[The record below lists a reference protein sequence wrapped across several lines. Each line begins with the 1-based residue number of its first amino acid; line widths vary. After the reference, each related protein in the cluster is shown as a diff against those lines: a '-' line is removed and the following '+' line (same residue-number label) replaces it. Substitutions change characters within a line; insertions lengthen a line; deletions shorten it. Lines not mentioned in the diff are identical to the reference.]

1 VAIERIILNN
11 LIFNEPYLRTVLPF
25 LSEDYFSSEA
35 DKYVFK
41 SIKDFVGKYTVPPT
55 KEALAIGVTNSN
67 LHEGFFEEVLGVIK
81 GFEPDAEGTSFKWL
95 VDETEQHCKRQA
107 LFQAMY
113 KAIDIAEGNTKDVD
127 PNIIPGMLMDALS
140 VSFDTHVGHDYW
152 EDAESHYDMLH
163 SDQARHPFDLP
174 ILNKVTKNGIK
185 DKTLNVVLAPINGGK
200 SIHLIQQASEWLMR
214 GKNVLYISME
224 MDEMTCRE
232 RIDVAN
238 MDMTFDQVFALQK
251 VQYMNRINE
260 LKRKSAGRLMVKEFP
275 AGSAHVGHFR
285 HLLQEL
291 RIKNKFVPDMICIDY
306 LTICASSK
314 LPASAKGNTNTY
326 FTSVAE
332 EIRAFAQEEDV
343 SVPIWTAVQFD
354 RATQGAS
361 DANLGNISLAIGIAA
376 TADFMFAILTP
387 EEMIQ
392 RGMVI
397 GKIIKNRYSSYK
409 GKFVL
414 GLNPDKQKF
423 YEVDSQA
430 SGLSEEELDQ
440 LGLPN
445 NIPQKTQPPREEPSG
460 PQPQIISR
468 RAGDDLGE
476 KPFWMKD
483 AKEEKTSTNDW
494 NFG

>member
-1 VAIERIILNN
+1 MAIERVILTN
-11 LIFNEPYLRTVLPF
+11 LLHNESYLRTVLPF
-25 LSEDYFSSEA
+25 LQEDYFSGEA
-35 DKYVFK
+35 DKFVFK
-41 SIKDFVGKYTVPPT
+41 QIKEFVSKYTVPPT

-67 LHEGFFEEVLGVIK
+67 LHEGFFEEVLCVIK
-81 GFEPDAEGTSFKWL
+81 GMDKDPDEPSFQWL
-95 VDETEQHCKRQA
+95 VDETEQHCKRSA
-107 LFQAMY
+107 LFNAMY
-113 KAIDIAEGNTKDVD
+113 KAIDIAEGNNKEAD
-127 PNIIPGMLMDALS
+127 PNIIPGMLMEALS
-140 VSFDTHVGHDYW
+140 VSFDSHIGHDYW
-152 EDAESHYDMLH
+152 EDSETHYDTLH
-163 SDQARHPFDLP
+163 SEHARHPFALE
-174 ILNKVTKNGIK
+174 ILNRVTKNGIK

-200 SIHLIQQASEWLMR
+200 SIHLIQQSSEWLMR

-232 RIDVAN
+232 RIDVCN
-238 MDMTFDQVFALQK
+238 MDMTFDQVFSLQK

-260 LKRKSAGRLMVKEFP
+260 LKRKSAGRLVVKEFP
-275 AGSAHVGHFR
+275 AGTAHVGHFR

-291 RIKNKFVPDMICIDY
+291 KIKKKFVPDMICIDY

-332 EIRAFAQEEDV
+332 EIRAFAQEAG
-343 SVPIWTAVQFD
+343 VPIWTAVQFD

-361 DANLGNISLAIGIAA
+361 DAGMGNISLAIGIAA

-387 EEMIQ
+387 EEMAA

-430 SGLSEEELDQ
+430 AGLSEEELAE

-445 NIPQKTQPPREEPSG
+445 EIKPQSAGQM
-460 PQPQIISR
+460 ISR
-468 RAGDDLGE
+468 RAGDDAA
-476 KPFWMKD
+476 P
-483 AKEEKTSTNDW
+483 STGGWD
-494 NFG
+494 FG

>member
-1 VAIERIILNN
+1 MALERIILTN
-11 LIFNEPYLRTVLPF
+11 LVHNETYLRTVLPF
-25 LSEDYFSSEA
+25 LSGDYFSGEA
-35 DKYVFK
+35 DKFIFNQ
-41 SIKDFVGKYTVPPT
+41 IKDFVGKYSVPPT
-55 KEALAIGVTNSN
+55 KEALAIGVSNSN

-81 GFEPDAEGTSFKWL
+81 GLEKDTEETSLKWL
-95 VDETEQHCKRQA
+95 VDETEQHCKRLA
-107 LFQAMY
+107 LFNAMY
-113 KAIDIAEGNTKDVD
+113 KAIDIAEGNVKDVD
-127 PNIIPGMLMDALS
+127 PNIIPGMLMEALS
-140 VSFDTHVGHDYW
+140 VSFDSHIGHDYW
-152 EDAESHYDMLH
+152 EDAETHYDNLH
-163 SDQARHPFDLP
+163 SDQARHPFSLP
-174 ILNKVTKNGIK
+174 IMNKVTKNGIK
-185 DKTLNVVLAPINGGK
+185 DKTLNVVLAPINAGK
-200 SIHLIQQASEWLMR
+200 SIHLIQQAADWLGR
-214 GKNVLYISME
+214 GEDVLYISME
-224 MDEMTCRE
+224 MDEATCRE
-232 RIDVAN
+232 RIDVAA

-251 VQYMNRINE
+251 VQYMSRINE
-260 LKRKSAGRLMVKEFP
+260 LRKKTNGRLVVKEFP

-291 RIKNKFVPDMICIDY
+291 KIKKKFVPKMICIDY

-332 EIRAFAQEEDV
+332 EIRAFAQEIGIPV
-343 SVPIWTAVQFD
+343 WTAVQFD

-361 DANLGNISLAIGIAA
+361 DAGLGNVSLAIGIAA

-387 EEMIQ
+387 EEMVA

-430 SGLSEEELDQ
+430 AGLSEEELDQ

-445 NIPQKTQPPREEPSG
+445 TIAPQAAAQV
-460 PQPQIISR
+460 ISR
-468 RAGDDLGE
+468 RSGE
-476 KPFWMKD
+476 D
-483 AKEEKTSTNDW
+483 APTNTW